1 MNVSR
6 RESLV
11 KTKTIQVM
19 GTYPLLRR
27 SFIVFLV
34 FFMALA
40 GCQPAGSDQP
50 NIILCM
56 ADDLGWGDVAYNGHP
71 HIKTPHLDE
80 MAAEGI
86 RFDRFYAGSSV
97 CSPTR
102 GSCLTGRHPYRYGV
116 LTANRG
122 HLQDEE
128 INLAELLKESGYATG
143 HFGKWH
149 LGTLDPE
156 FSGKGKSR
164 HPERNYMTP
173 GMAGFD
179 EWFSTEF
186 AVATYDPYDK
196 KNAHSKAWRD
206 EGDFRALYWHNG
218 IPLDEE
224 LSGCDSE
231 IIMDRALE
239 FIEESAEQGGP
250 FFVVIWFH
258 APHAPV
264 VGHPDY
270 MESLY
275 ADVSEQEQHY
285 YSVVTAL
292 DAQMGRLRN
301 TLQELSLAENTM
313 LCFTSDNGPEGN
325 PGKKN
330 RSQGSAEPF
339 RGRKRSLYEGG
350 IRVPGIIEYPDRFN
364 GGKVIEVPC
373 VTSDYFPTICEL
385 LDYDMNTFDRPYD
398 GVSLVPFLSGE
409 KVERNNPIG
418 FQFSK
423 QKALTDDRFK
433 LVRNLDEERHRS
445 DNGEVPVAEYELYD
459 ILADPSE
466 TINIIEDHPEIAE
479 KMKEMLDEFIR
490 SCELSLQ
497 TYQ

>member
-1 MNVSR
+1 
-6 RESLV
+6 
-11 KTKTIQVM
+11 
-19 GTYPLLRR
+19 
-27 SFIVFLV
+27 
-34 FFMALA
+34 
-40 GCQPAGSDQP
+40 
-50 NIILCM
+50 
-56 ADDLGWGDVAYNGHP
+56 
-71 HIKTPHLDE
+71 
-80 MAAEGI
+80 
-86 RFDRFYAGSSV
+86 
-97 CSPTR
+97 
-102 GSCLTGRHPYRYGV
+102 
-116 LTANRG
+116 
-122 HLQDEE
+122 
-128 INLAELLKESGYATG
+128 
-143 HFGKWH
+143 
-149 LGTLDPE
+149 
-156 FSGKGKSR
+156 
-164 HPERNYMTP
+164 MTP